1 MAEFI
6 IRKLISHKITVYIKV
21 VYEIQMKIY
30 SENTRKYL

>member
-21 VYEIQMKIY
+21 VYEIQKIY